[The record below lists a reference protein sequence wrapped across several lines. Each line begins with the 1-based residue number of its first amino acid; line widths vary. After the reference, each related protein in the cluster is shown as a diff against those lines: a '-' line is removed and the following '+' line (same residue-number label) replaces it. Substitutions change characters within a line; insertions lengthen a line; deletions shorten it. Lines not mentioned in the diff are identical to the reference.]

1 MTFAAFC
8 LLSVIRKQY
17 LKQWKFSVNQLAL
30 LTGCGADFAWFY
42 QTPYYL
48 DIFRLICT
56 LRDIWILP
64 INSTICEGLVAI
76 AWAVFKILKGSYGA
90 SPPPPQVA
98 GIGLILYFVHFL
110 ASRPEMTWWLFFR
123 LLDFQ
128 VAFDKRLDSW
138 KNENDKLT
146 RDACTSLLKL
156 LKKEHLGPVLEKLHG
171 GEGAQV
177 SFEDIIQGYNRL
189 EQDFKVRATGAKDV
203 SAAVFFNFIR

>member
-1 MTFAAFC
+1 M
-8 LLSVIRKQY
+8 
-17 LKQWKFSVNQLAL
+17 NQLAL

-48 DIFRLICT
+48 YIFRLICT

-76 AWAVFKILKGSYGA
+76 AWAVLKILKGSYGA
-90 SPPPPQVA
+90 SPPPPTGRRNRVN
-98 GIGLILYFVHFL
+98 IILCTFSCFP
-110 ASRPEMTWWLFFR
+110 SWNDMMTFFPFAW
-123 LLDFQ
+123 FQ
-128 VAFDKRLDSW
+128 VAFDKRLASW

-156 LKKEHLGPVLEKLHG
+156 FKQEQLDPILEKLHG

-177 SFEDIIQGYNRL
+177 SFENIIQGYNRL
-189 EQDFKVRATGAKDV
+189 KQDFKVRATGAKDV